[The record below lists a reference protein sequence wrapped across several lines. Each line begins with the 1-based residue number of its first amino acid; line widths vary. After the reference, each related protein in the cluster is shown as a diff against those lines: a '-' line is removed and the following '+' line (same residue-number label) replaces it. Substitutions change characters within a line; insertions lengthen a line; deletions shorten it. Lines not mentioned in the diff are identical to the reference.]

1 MDFAGHSTVRVGDF
15 EERAGDA
22 RTGIGETREDGISR
36 DDGRSRELT
45 GARFPDT
52 VCVWPAVAHCMR
64 SDTSHFKRETI
75 SFVVV
80 AVAVPVWRCH
90 RRTRYRCRVQHTCA
104 CGVSGHTHTHTLV
117 RNIREKIPRNTGRW
131 EVALSHAVPADMA
144 FQLSRVYRMLRMITR
159 PKVLYTRAFCYNNN
173 NTSNTI

>member
-15 EERAGDA
+15 EERADDA
-22 RTGIGETREDGISR
+22 RAGIGETREDGISR

-104 CGVSGHTHTHTLV
+104 CGVSGHTHTHT
-117 RNIREKIPRNTGRW
+117 RPEYTREKTQKHRTVGGR
-131 EVALSHAVPADMA
+131 V
-144 FQLSRVYRMLRMITR
+144 ITR
-159 PKVLYTRAFCYNNN
+159 CAGGHGLSIISCIPHAEDDNAPQGPIYARVPL
-173 NTSNTI
+173 